1 MNRLLFIL
9 LLTASFIFAAE
20 TVKTTDASAQKNTE
34 SKTEVKVEAKEAKA
48 EAPKTEVKA
57 EAKEAKAEA
66 PKTEVKAEAK
76 EAKAEA
82 PKTEVKAEAKEA
94 KAEAPKT
101 EVKAEAKEAKTDAP
115 KKEVKAEAK
124 ETKTEAPKKEVKAEA
139 KETKADAPKKEVKAE
154 AKEAKADAPKK
165 EVKAEAKETKAEAE
179 LEDTQ
184 DVLDSELASSE
195 ASASTTKEKIQV
207 KFGSNFEIQAGKVF
221 WSSEDDL
228 NGHNLEEWFGR
239 ANLSLLTKTDRFI
252 GKLFFSVYPGDL
264 VVNPT
269 YVYTEDKNTELEY
282 RDILELREASALQRT
297 KYFNF
302 KLGRWENTDK
312 HGDYFGGYIDG
323 YKIGFK
329 STQKAENMMQFGFT
343 PSENLALEFA
353 FISTGPYLN
362 TGDFRGL
369 AQFRDLPSLEAIEV
383 DLAFRTNIFDKV
395 YSSKSDVKTNVSLKA
410 KLNLIDDKLALFGE
424 VAMLDLGSDSTETY
438 IDEKGYKHSRTV
450 VVDWKMPLTGGILFT
465 PGVIDK
471 IVLEAEY
478 LADRHETVY
487 KTNSK
492 KIKDVLGA
500 FYIEKSLT
508 DRFTLSAGFHSYG
521 SSRDFVLNGN
531 LIGRIY

>member
-82 PKTEVKAEAKEA
+82 PKKEVKAEAKEAKADAPKKKMKAEAKETKTEAQKKEAKAETKEA

-101 EVKAEAKEAKTDAP
+101 EVKAEAKEAKA
-115 KKEVKAEAK
+115 
-124 ETKTEAPKKEVKAEA
+124 EAPKKEVKAE
-139 KETKADAPKKEVKAE
+139 T
-154 AKEAKADAPKK
+154 
-165 EVKAEAKETKAEAE
+165 KETKAEAE

-184 DVLDSELASSE
+184 DVLDCELASSE
-195 ASASTTKEKIQV
+195 ASASTIKEKKEKIQV

-508 DRFTLSAGFHSYG
+508 EDRKS
-521 SSRDFVLNGN
+521 VV
-531 LIGRIY
+531 